1 MTLKNFTTTLE
12 DGRMRTWRL
21 PRRSALT
28 MLFKQSFCES
38 WLSALWNGQ
47 RGRCWRTRTDTRT
60 IYGFWVLWF
69 RRRYCKWGEMSKIP
83 EPRWVSRY
91 GKHESNRLL
100 NRIKQV
106 ILQIMEPV
114 LNDENAY
121 LPRKKG
127 CSEEGLYTT
136 GLKDALCNMYYTEP
150 QSHPAI
156 SVTLSFAATTWEF
169 RQYNMVCSTLSSSSK
184 DFDSF
189 YRVESV
195 QRLPREHLE
204 CSSRNSEWVRMRW
217 RIILKC
223 DTN

>member
-1 MTLKNFTTTLE
+1 
-12 DGRMRTWRL
+12 
-21 PRRSALT
+21 
-28 MLFKQSFCES
+28 
-38 WLSALWNGQ
+38 
-47 RGRCWRTRTDTRT
+47 
-60 IYGFWVLWF
+60 
-69 RRRYCKWGEMSKIP
+69 
-83 EPRWVSRY
+83 VSRY

-156 SVTLSFAATTWEF
+156 SVTLSFGGNNLRVSPIQHGVFDVVA
-169 RQYNMVCSTLSSSSK
+169 SSSK
-184 DFDSF
+184 DFDSI

-204 CSSRNSEWVRMRW
+204 CSSRNSEWVRMR
-217 RIILKC
+217 
-223 DTN
+223 